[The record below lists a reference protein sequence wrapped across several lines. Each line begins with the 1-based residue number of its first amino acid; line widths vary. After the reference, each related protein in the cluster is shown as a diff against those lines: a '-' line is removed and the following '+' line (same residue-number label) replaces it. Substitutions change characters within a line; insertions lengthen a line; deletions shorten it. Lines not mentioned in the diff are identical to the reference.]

1 MLGAVARKLFGS
13 ANERRIRSYQP
24 RVAEINAL
32 EKELEAL
39 SDEALR
45 AKVSEGISTSSSAGA
60 GNADSTSTAGRGLL
74 LLSSSG
80 AAKPVRENVV
90 LALDGVSGPPGPIP
104 PRRCSSND
112 GRSA

>member
-1 MLGAVARKLFGS
+1 MIGAVARKLFGS

-45 AKVSEGISTSSSAGA
+45 ARTDAFK
-60 GNADSTSTAGRGLL
+60 
-74 LLSSSG
+74 
-80 AAKPVRENVV
+80 
-90 LALDGVSGPPGPIP
+90 
-104 PRRCSSND
+104 
-112 GRSA
+112 